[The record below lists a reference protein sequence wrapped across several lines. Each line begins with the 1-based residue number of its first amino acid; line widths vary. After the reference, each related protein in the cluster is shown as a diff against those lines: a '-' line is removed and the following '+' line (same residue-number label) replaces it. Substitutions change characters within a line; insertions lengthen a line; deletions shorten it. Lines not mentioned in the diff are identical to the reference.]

1 MPEFTIK
8 SNEQG
13 LFAGPAPSS
22 GYHFINAQGFLTGD
36 SSQASALK
44 QINGLTSFSYS
55 IQSNRVDV
63 SELGRRELVDS
74 IQIHPPTVEINFDYN
89 VYDLRNEV
97 RLGLNPNFPTG
108 GNQLSYFD
116 NNLEVFFF
124 EGLTSEST
132 SSVYSQS
139 NWPYKDRDKRN
150 LFFINGK
157 KGEDLINMD
166 ESKLGDVSVLAFGDC
181 YLSSYSTNLTVGSL
195 VTSSISYLSDNVSF
209 HTSGSGVS
217 PAIEPT
223 GYTRVNDNIFKIP
236 KTLDETSNKSK
247 IGYAVHNMNPSTP
260 LMCSD
265 LLVSIKATG
274 YGNDPSDIRD
284 IGYDFGTFNL
294 QEVTFQ
300 TDFERREFIGMGYKI
315 PIDRP
320 IKYPMIVQAT
330 ISALVAD
337 STTGEMRNLF
347 NNDYKY
353 DINIKSRNRQV
364 ACSGEADPLV
374 VLQYDLINCKIDS
387 IDFAN
392 QVNQRATLGMTFS
405 TDVADDVSGKGL
417 FVSGKIIES
426 GTVFS
431 GFNF

>member
-13 LFAGPAPSS
+13 LFAGPAPST
-22 GYHFINAQGFLTGD
+22 GFHFINSSGFLTGD
-36 SSQASALK
+36 SSQPSALK

-55 IQSNRVDV
+55 IVSNRTEI

-74 IQIHPPTVEINFDYN
+74 VQISPPTIEINFDYN

-108 GNQLSYFD
+108 GDQLPYFD
-116 NNLEVFFF
+116 ENLEVFFF

-132 SSVYSQS
+132 SSTYSQS

-150 LFFINGK
+150 LFFVNGK
-157 KGEDLINMD
+157 KGEDLINMS
-166 ESKLGDVSVLAFGDC
+166 ESKLDEVSVLAFGDC
-181 YLSSYSTNLTVGSL
+181 YLNSYSTELRVGSI
-195 VTSSISYLSDNVSF
+195 VSSSVSYIGDNVSY
-209 HTSGSGVS
+209 HTSGSGFS

-223 GYTRVNDNIFKIP
+223 GYTKVNDNIFKIP
-236 KTLDETSNKSK
+236 KTLDETSSKNK
-247 IGYAVHNMNPSTP
+247 IGMATHNMNPSTP

-265 LLVSIKATG
+265 LLITIKATG
-274 YGNDPSDIRD
+274 YGDNQSDIAD
-284 IGYDFGTFNL
+284 VGYNFGTFNL
-294 QEVTFQ
+294 QEVTFR
-300 TDFERREFIGMGYKI
+300 TELERREYIGMGYTI

-320 IKYPMIVQAT
+320 VKYPMVIDAS
-330 ISALVAD
+330 ISALVAHNK
-337 STTGEMRNLF
+337 TGELRNIF
-347 NNDYKY
+347 NNDYRY
-353 DINIKSRNRQV
+353 DINIKARNRQV
-364 ACSGEADPLV
+364 ACSGEADPFV
-374 VLQYDLINCKIDS
+374 VLQYDLINCRVEN
-387 IDFAN
+387 IDFSN
-392 QVNQRATLGMTFS
+392 QVNERSVLGMTFS
-405 TDVADDVSGKGL
+405 TDVADNVSGKGL

>member
-55 IQSNRVDV
+55 IQSNREDI
-63 SELGRRELVDS
+63 SELGRRELVES
-74 IQIHPPTVEINFDYN
+74 VQISPPTVEINFDYN

-108 GNQLSYFD
+108 GSQLPYFD

-124 EGLTSEST
+124 EGLTSES
-132 SSVYSQS
+132 SSSKYSQS

-157 KGEDLINMD
+157 KGEDLVNMD
-166 ESKLGDVSVLAFGDC
+166 ESKLGDISVLAFGDC
-181 YLSSYSTNLTVGSL
+181 YLSSYSSNLTVGNI
-195 VTSSISYLSDNVSF
+195 VTSSASYISDNVSF
-209 HTSGSGVS
+209 HTSGSGTS

-223 GYTRVNDNIFKIP
+223 GYTKVNDNIFKIP
-236 KTLDETSNKSK
+236 KTIDEVSSKSK
-247 IGYAVHNMNPSTP
+247 IGLATYNMNPSTP

-274 YGNDPSDIRD
+274 YGNKQSDIKD
-284 IGYDFGTFNL
+284 IGYDFGAFSL
-294 QEVTFQ
+294 QEVTFN
-300 TDFERREFIGMGYKI
+300 TRFERREHIGMGYTV

-320 IKYPMIVQAT
+320 MKYPIIVDAT

-364 ACSGEADPLV
+364 ACSGEANPFV
-374 VLQYDLINCKIDS
+374 VLQYDLINCRVNN

-392 QVNQRATLGMTFS
+392 QVNGRATLGMTFS
-405 TDVADDVSGKGL
+405 TDVADNVSGKGL